1 MDFFFL
7 ITYHNINYQIKYLMN
22 FFVALLKKVEE
33 ARSLKEIWKWDK
45 IYNIDKLFKKTIF
58 EMMKVSVNQL
68 SLLTCTLIILIK
80 SSVNNQVGVG
90 C

>member
-1 MDFFFL
+1 
-7 ITYHNINYQIKYLMN
+7 MN

-58 EMMKVSVNQL
+58 EMMKVSVN
-68 SLLTCTLIILIK
+68 
-80 SSVNNQVGVG
+80 
-90 C
+90 